1 MPSRD
6 HLIGGKFA
14 LADMALLHLGPI
26 IFGGSDK
33 IIAYLCSHGLL
44 SSPKSC
50 AKYLKIHE
58 YIYCVCL

>member
-14 LADMALLHLGPI
+14 ITNMALLHLGPI

-33 IIAYLCSHGLL
+33 IIAYLRRHGYYL
-44 SSPKSC
+44 PK
-50 AKYLKIHE
+50 A
-58 YIYCVCL
+58 VQGT